1 MNELEESPV
10 QKENMNLR
18 AKKDALC
25 SENDNDNKKC
35 SIDCPMS
42 DVTHNSLEEELL
54 NHVANSKAIFK
65 SQQKEEPELTFKEK
79 RAIAEKLL
87 EKSRCLFLSKF
98 GHYLKME
105 HLEYFNKSEDYE
117 TAYHINRLRRYFNN
131 STRHIDVR
139 NRRYEA
145 LKTLIEKGEYFS
157 ECEMM
162 KRNPLLYEHLVG
174 QYLTEEEKKARDSID
189 TRSVNYVDV
198 LLETIERHK
207 LEKHLKLQQKEEDE
221 VREENDSD
229 DDDDDDDDDNDVDDD
244 NSRESIISK
253 NSNKQTHFQ
262 WGEDINKV
270 TVKNKSDRDKKQNKI
285 LNQEIQLFRQEFVT
299 NMYQSFLDGK
309 DRDFDYSAV
318 DDNEAYD
325 NVELRNQDEEE
336 KYFDSEAPET
346 VLPHN
351 ECNDQSESEDELDAY
366 MRTLKP
372 MTPAITGMEEQEK
385 LLEDAIGVVKVQAF
399 QMKHCLD
406 KSKLMDA
413 LKHASTML
421 GELRTS
427 LLSPKSYYELYMAI
441 TDELRHLELYLLDEF
456 QKGRKVTDLYELVQ
470 YVGNIVP
477 RLYLLITVGLVYIKT
492 TPGLKRDLLR
502 DLVEMCRGVQHPLRG
517 LFLRNYL
524 LQCTRN
530 ILPDVTEGDDE
541 DGTVRDSIDFVL
553 MNFAEMNKL
562 WVRMQHQGHSRDKER
577 REREREEL
585 RILVGTNLVR
595 LSQLESVTL
604 DKYKKLVLPGILEQ
618 VVSCR
623 DAIAQEYLMECI
635 IQVFP
640 DEFHLQT
647 LNAFLKSCAELQNG
661 VNVKNIIISLIDRL
675 AAFSQRSDGVGGP
688 GSPSQVPGI
697 PQDVK
702 LFDVFSDQIA
712 TIIQTRQD
720 MPSEDIVS
728 LQVALINLAHKCYP
742 DRVDYVDKVLFTT
755 VQIFQK
761 QNVDKLEYN
770 SAVSRE
776 LVRLMKIPVDNY
788 KNILTVLKLEHY
800 APLLDYFDYEGRKS
814 LAIYIITNILE
825 NETLIPMQEQVDAVL
840 SMVSPLVQDQS
851 DQPNIEEDP
860 EDFAEEQG
868 LLGRLI
874 HHFKSDTPDQ
884 QYMILSAARK
894 HFSAGGNKRIK
905 YTLPPIIFQ
914 SYQLAFTYKALK
926 DQDEMW
932 QKKCQKIFQFCHTT
946 ITALMKAELAELPL
960 RLFLQGAIAIGEIR
974 FDNFEMVAYEFMSQ
988 AFSIYEDEI
997 SDSKAQLA
1005 AITLIIATFEQMSCF
1020 GEENAEP
1027 VRNQCALYASKL
1039 LRKPDQC
1046 RGVATCS
1053 HIFWSGK
1060 SLATGGKEM
1069 QEGGKVL
1076 DCLKKGIRIASQC
1089 MDTSVQVQLY
1099 VELLNHYIYFYE
1111 KGNTAVT
1118 VQILNQVIAKI
1129 REELPNLEASEET
1142 DQIQKHLANTL
1153 EHLRNRMES
1162 PDSDGLSYQGLVL

>member
-1 MNELEESPV
+1 MDWGW
-10 QKENMNLR
+10 QFR
-18 AKKDALC
+18 
-25 SENDNDNKKC
+25 
-35 SIDCPMS
+35 S
-42 DVTHNSLEEELL
+42 DSNVSL
-54 NHVANSKAIFK
+54 FF
-65 SQQKEEPELTFKEK
+65 SQ
-79 RAIAEKLL
+79 
-87 EKSRCLFLSKF
+87 
-98 GHYLKME
+98 
-105 HLEYFNKSEDYE
+105 
-117 TAYHINRLRRYFNN
+117 
-131 STRHIDVR
+131 
-139 NRRYEA
+139 
-145 LKTLIEKGEYFS
+145 
-157 ECEMM
+157 
-162 KRNPLLYEHLVG
+162 
-174 QYLTEEEKKARDSID
+174 
-189 TRSVNYVDV
+189 
-198 LLETIERHK
+198 
-207 LEKHLKLQQKEEDE
+207 
-221 VREENDSD
+221 
-229 DDDDDDDDDNDVDDD
+229 
-244 NSRESIISK
+244 
-253 NSNKQTHFQ
+253 
-262 WGEDINKV
+262 
-270 TVKNKSDRDKKQNKI
+270 
-285 LNQEIQLFRQEFVT
+285 
-299 NMYQSFLDGK
+299 
-309 DRDFDYSAV
+309 
-318 DDNEAYD
+318 
-325 NVELRNQDEEE
+325 
-336 KYFDSEAPET
+336 
-346 VLPHN
+346 
-351 ECNDQSESEDELDAY
+351 
-366 MRTLKP
+366 P
-372 MTPAITGMEEQEK
+372 MTPTMTGIEEQDK
-385 LLEDAIGVVKVQAF
+385 LLEDSVGIVKVQAL

-456 QKGRKVTDLYELVQ
+456 QKGRKVADLYELVQ
-470 YVGNIVP
+470 YAGNIVP

-492 TPGLKRDLLR
+492 NPCLKRDLLR

-530 ILPDVTEGDDE
+530 VLPDVAEGVE
-541 DGTVRDSIDFVL
+541 QEGTVRDSIDFVL

-562 WVRMQHQGHSRDKER
+562 WVRMQHQGHSRDRER

-595 LSQLESVTL
+595 LSQLETVTL

-688 GSPSQVPGI
+688 GSPSQIQGI
-697 PQDVK
+697 PTDVK
-702 LFDVFSDQIA
+702 LFDVFSDQVA

-720 MPSEDIVS
+720 MPPEDIVS

-742 DRVDYVDKVLFTT
+742 DRVDYIDKVLCTT

-761 QNVDKLEYN
+761 LNIERLEYN

-776 LVRLMKIPVDNY
+776 LSRLMKIPLDNY
-788 KNILTVLKLEHY
+788 KNILTVLKLEY
-800 APLLDYFDYEGRKS
+800 FAPLLEYFDYEGRKS
-814 LAIYIITNILE
+814 LAVYIITNILD
-825 NETLIPMQEQVDAVL
+825 NETLIPTQEQVDAVL
-840 SMVSPLVQDQS
+840 SMVSPLVQDQP
-851 DQPNIEEDP
+851 DQPTVEEDP

-874 HHFKSDTPDQ
+874 HHFKSETADQ

-894 HFSAGGNKRIK
+894 HFSTGGNKRIK
-905 YTLPPIIFQ
+905 YTLPPIVFQ
-914 SYQLAFTYKALK
+914 AYQLAFTYKGLK
-926 DQDEMW
+926 EQDDVW
-932 QKKCQKIFQFCHTT
+932 QKKCQKIFQFCHAT

-974 FDNFEMVAYEFMSQ
+974 FDNFETVAYEFMSQ

-1020 GEENAEP
+1020 SEENAEP

-1039 LRKPDQC
+1039 LKKPDQC

-1060 SLATGGKEM
+1060 SLATGSKEM
-1069 QEGGKVL
+1069 QDGNKVL

-1089 MDTSVQVQLY
+1089 MDTSVQVQLF

-1111 KGNTAVT
+1111 KGNSALSI
-1118 VQILNQVIAKI
+1118 QILNQVITKI
-1129 REELPNLEASEET
+1129 WEELPNLEVSEET
-1142 DQIQKHLANTL
+1142 EQIQKHLANTL

-1162 PDSDGLSYQGLVL
+1162 PESDGPSYQGLVL

>member
-1 MNELEESPV
+1 MFMEKQVSSVKQNLMKTMTEVKNNLE
-10 QKENMNLR
+10 N
-18 AKKDALC
+18 
-25 SENDNDNKKC
+25 
-35 SIDCPMS
+35 
-42 DVTHNSLEEELL
+42 ELL
-54 NHVANSKAIFK
+54 NYLAGSDANFK
-65 SQQKEEPELTFKEK
+65 SQQKDDPELTFEEK
-79 RAIAEKLL
+79 RTIASDLL
-87 EKSRCLFLSKF
+87 KKSYCLFLAKF
-98 GHYLKME
+98 GHHLNEEYLK
-105 HLEYFNKSEDYE
+105 YFDSVKDENYE
-117 TAYHINRLRRYFNN
+117 VSYHINRLHRHFNN
-131 STRHIDVR
+131 SIRQRDIK

-145 LKTLIEKGEYFS
+145 LKKLIEEGEYFS

-174 QYLTEEEKKARDSID
+174 QYLTQKQKETRDNID
-189 TRSVNYVDV
+189 MKNTTFVH
-198 LLETIERHK
+198 LLMESIERNWVK
-207 LEKHLKLQQKEEDE
+207 EREKSQKEEEDN
-221 VREENDSD
+221 VIEENDSD
-229 DDDDDDDDDNDVDDD
+229 DTNESSLSKQSNLETEQIKSWGEFTDVPVKQ
-244 NSRESIISK
+244 EQETK
-253 NSNKQTHFQ
+253 KKQTHKSVQ
-262 WGEDINKV
+262 QISNKE
-270 TVKNKSDRDKKQNKI
+270 KQI
-285 LNQEIQLFRQEFVT
+285 LKEEFVT
-299 NMYQSFLDGK
+299 HMYQSFLEGK
-309 DRDFDYSAV
+309 DPDFDYSVV
-318 DDNEAYD
+318 DNNEAYD
-325 NVELRNQDEEE
+325 NVDLRTQDEEE
-336 KYFDSEAPET
+336 KYFDSESPET
-346 VLPHN
+346 IIPEN
-351 ECNDQSESEDELDAY
+351 SIAQNESEDELDAY
-366 MRTLKP
+366 MRSLKP
-372 MTPAITGMEEQEK
+372 MTSAMTGVEEQEK

-406 KSKLMDA
+406 KMKLMDA

-441 TDELRHLELYLLDEF
+441 TDELRQLELYLLDEF

-492 TPGLKRDLLR
+492 TPGLKRNLLR

-524 LQCTRN
+524 LQCIRN
-530 ILPDVTEGDDE
+530 ILPDVAESDDE

-562 WVRMQHQGHSRDKER
+562 WVRMQHQGHSRDRER

-640 DEFHLQT
+640 EEFHLQT

-675 AAFSQRSDGVGGP
+675 AAYSQRSDGVGGP
-688 GSPSQVPGI
+688 GSPNQVPGI

-720 MPSEDIVS
+720 MPAEDIVS

-742 DRVDYVDKVLFTT
+742 DRVDYVDKVLLTT

-800 APLLDYFDYEGRKS
+800 APLLEYFDYEGRKL

-825 NETLIPMQEQVDAVL
+825 NETLIPTQEQVDTVL
-840 SMVSPLVQDQS
+840 SMVAPLVQDQS
-851 DQPNIEEDP
+851 DQPSIEEDP

-874 HHFKSDTPDQ
+874 HHFKSDTADQ

-894 HFSAGGNKRIK
+894 HFSAGGNRRIK

-914 SYQLAFTYKALK
+914 AYQLAFTYKALK
-926 DQDEMW
+926 DQDDMW

-946 ITALMKAELAELPL
+946 ITALLKAELAELPL

-974 FDNFEMVAYEFMSQ
+974 YNNFEIVAYEFISQ
-988 AFSIYEDEI
+988 AFLIYEDEI

-1020 GEENAEP
+1020 SEENAEP

-1060 SLATGGKEM
+1060 SLATDGKEM
-1069 QEGGKVL
+1069 HDANKVL

-1129 REELPNLEASEET
+1129 REELPNLEVSEET
-1142 DQIQKHLANTL
+1142 EQIQKHLANTL
-1153 EHLRNRMES
+1153 EHLRDRMES
-1162 PDSDGLSYQGLVL
+1162 PESEGLSYQRLVL

>member
-1 MNELEESPV
+1 MNENET
-10 QKENMNLR
+10 QKENLMLET
-18 AKKDALC
+18 KKDVPCDESDSNNKQSTNFSL
-25 SENDNDNKKC
+25 SDTVRDNLEKEMLNYVC
-35 SIDCPMS
+35 
-42 DVTHNSLEEELL
+42 NS
-54 NHVANSKAIFK
+54 AAIFK
-65 SQQKEEPELTFKEK
+65 SQQKGEPELTFEEK
-79 RAIAEKLL
+79 RVIAKQLL
-87 EKSRCLFLSKF
+87 EKNHCLFLSKF
-98 GHYLKME
+98 GHYLKEE
-105 HLEYFNKSEDYE
+105 HLEYFSKNEDYE
-117 TAYHINRLRRYFNN
+117 TAYHISRLRRYFNN
-131 STRHIDVR
+131 LTRHVDVR

-174 QYLTEEEKKARDSID
+174 QYLTEEEKKARDSV
-189 TRSVNYVDV
+189 TRNANYVDI
-198 LLETIERHK
+198 LMETIERDK
-207 LEKHLKLQQKEEDE
+207 LQKYLKSQQKEEDS

-229 DDDDDDDDDNDVDDD
+229 DDDDDDDNSNGDDNDGKDSVT
-244 NSRESIISK
+244 SK
-253 NSNKQTHFQ
+253 TSSSNKQICFH
-262 WGEDINKV
+262 WGYLDEIDNNDKDRNK
-270 TVKNKSDRDKKQNKI
+270 TLQNSKVRHKVS
-285 LNQEIQLFRQEFVT
+285 NEEIQLLRQEFLT

-309 DRDFDYSAV
+309 DRDFDYSTV

-336 KYFDSEAPET
+336 KYFDSESPET

-351 ECNDQSESEDELDAY
+351 KSNDQSESEDELDAY

-372 MTPAITGMEEQEK
+372 MTPAMTGMEDQEK

-530 ILPDVTEGDDE
+530 ILPDVAESEDE

-562 WVRMQHQGHSRDKER
+562 WVRMQHQGHSRDRER

-647 LNAFLKSCAELQNG
+647 LNAFLKSCAELQTG

-688 GSPSQVPGI
+688 GSPNQVPGI

-720 MPSEDIVS
+720 MPPEDIVS

-800 APLLDYFDYEGRKS
+800 APLLDYFDYEGRKL

-825 NETLIPMQEQVDAVL
+825 NETLIPTQEQVDAVL
-840 SMVSPLVQDQS
+840 SMVSPLVQDQP

-874 HHFKSDTPDQ
+874 HHFKSETADQ

-894 HFSAGGNKRIK
+894 HFSTGGNKRIK
-905 YTLPPIIFQ
+905 YTLPPIVFQ
-914 SYQLAFTYKALK
+914 SYQLAFTYKGLK
-926 DQDEMW
+926 DQDDIW

-974 FDNFEMVAYEFMSQ
+974 FDNFEVVAYEFMSQ

-1060 SLATGGKEM
+1060 SLATDGKEM

-1162 PDSDGLSYQGLVL
+1162 PESDGLSYQDLVL